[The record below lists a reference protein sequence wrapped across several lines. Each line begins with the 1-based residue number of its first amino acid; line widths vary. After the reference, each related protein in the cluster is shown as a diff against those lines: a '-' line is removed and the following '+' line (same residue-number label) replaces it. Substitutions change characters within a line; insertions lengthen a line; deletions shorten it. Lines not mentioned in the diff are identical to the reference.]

1 MDVLYDYAA
10 VDPADL
16 ADAVSRAGFP
26 ATLETTLVLDAAAA
40 SSTATLAVG
49 GMSCVRCEKRV
60 TRALHGVRGVAYASV
75 SVMTGQALVRYCE
88 PATPRALLAAV
99 TAQGFRASVLQTDA
113 VDALLRAQ
121 REESAAWACKL
132 ATAAVFAIPLV
143 IVAMLIRPPHRALD
157 ARVIK
162 GLSVRELVCWALSTP
177 IQFGMGMQ
185 FHIAAISSVRARV
198 LGMDFLISLG
208 TNAAYALS
216 IVSVMT
222 AVSTLYEVRVRLC
235 AHSRLPPVSA
245 LA

>member
-1 MDVLYDYAA
+1 MYLDVAA
-10 VDPADL
+10 GARYECRSVDPRTKRLLPSSLPTDIERPNL
-16 ADAVSRAGFP
+16 DVFKSEDSDFVGDAGF
-26 ATLETTLVLDAAAA
+26 
-40 SSTATLAVG
+40 
-49 GMSCVRCEKRV
+49 
-60 TRALHGVRGVAYASV
+60 
-75 SVMTGQALVRYCE
+75 
-88 PATPRALLAAV
+88 
-99 TAQGFRASVLQTDA
+99 
-113 VDALLRAQ
+113 
-121 REESAAWACKL
+121 SA
-132 ATAAVFAIPLV
+132 
-143 IVAMLIRPPHRALD
+143 HALD

-177 IQFGMGMQ
+177 IQFGVGMQ

-245 LA
+245 PA